1 MSDEKALTES
11 EAKEEIRHYLVLR
24 FILLSSIVIV
34 IAVLLFGATMNLLYA
49 ATGSSSETTSIVISM
64 LILGVGIPLLFPVFR
79 ILRVIHACWK
89 NLDNTLPQP

>member
-24 FILLSSIVIV
+24 FILLSSIAIV

-49 ATGSSSETTSIVISM
+49 AIGSALDTTSFIISM
-64 LILGVGIPLLFPVFR
+64 LILGVGIPLLFPVFK
-79 ILRVIHACWK
+79 ILRVIYASWK
-89 NLDNTLPQP
+89 DLDKTLPQP